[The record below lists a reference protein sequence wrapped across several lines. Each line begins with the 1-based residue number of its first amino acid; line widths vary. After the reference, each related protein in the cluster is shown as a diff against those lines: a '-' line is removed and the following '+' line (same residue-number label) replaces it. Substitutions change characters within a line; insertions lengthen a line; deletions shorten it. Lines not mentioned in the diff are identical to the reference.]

1 MKGGEECLDDSF
13 KLQFHLLDGKGRP
26 CGVFDDAILRY
37 IKDNYN
43 LFFLAGTPYHY
54 TDGVYRTD
62 FSGARL
68 KTLIKSLL
76 YTRFIKSTTLT
87 RVYQLFAMDYELE
100 KTYEE
105 INQYPKHWIPFKNC
119 MLDAKT

>member
-1 MKGGEECLDDSF
+1 MVTNL
-13 KLQFHLLDGKGRP
+13 LQFHLLDGKGRP
-26 CGVFDDAILRY
+26 CCVFDDAILRY

-54 TDGVYRTD
+54 TDGVYKAD

-68 KTLIKSLL
+68 KTLIKGLL
-76 YTRFIKSTTLT
+76 YARFVKSTTLT

-100 KTYEE
+100 IRY
-105 INQYPKHWIPFKNC
+105 YLV
-119 MLDAKT
+119 MLDFGLGEKKNLGSGR